1 MKTSTLKIDGMHCGG
16 CVGSVEKA
24 LRQVQG
30 LQSVSVSL
38 EAGEATVT
46 YDPARAGIADFT
58 QAVSSAGYSASTNVE
73 TASTP
78 SQAGHC
84 GSSNG
89 KSKSKGG
96 CCCS

>member
-1 MKTSTLKIDGMHCGG
+1 METSILKIDGMHCGG

-46 YDPARAGIADFT
+46 YDPARASMADFT
-58 QAVSSAGYSASTNVE
+58 QAVSSAGYSASTNAE
-73 TASTP
+73 SASTR
-78 SQAGHC
+78 SQSGHC
-84 GSSNG
+84 GSSSG
-89 KSKSKGG
+89 KPKGG

>member
-1 MKTSTLKIDGMHCGG
+1 METLILKIDGMHCGG

-24 LRQVQG
+24 LRHVQG

-38 EAGEATVT
+38 EAGEAVVT

-58 QAVSSAGYSASTNVE
+58 QAVSNAGYPASTNAE
-73 TASTP
+73 PASTR

-84 GSSNG
+84 GSRNG
-89 KSKSKGG
+89 KPKGG